1 MSIIKYCI
9 AALAT
14 VSCMV
19 AVAQGSVA
27 ERECWLD
34 NNVVQSQSLGNSPA
48 TLDISS
54 LPAGLHWFTMR
65 VKDGQGIWSPVV
77 TRAFIIPNGIDNST
91 ATSLTGG
98 EYWLDHNYAGRQTIG
113 VAPVTLNISSL
124 AAGLHWFT
132 MRVKDD
138 LGYWSPALTKAFI
151 IPNEMDNSTASTIQ
165 RREVWFDDNVAGRQT
180 IGISP
185 VMLDISS
192 LSVGLHSLTMRVQND
207 LDYWSSTVT
216 RYFIIPQATV
226 MEDSVE
232 LVHYCYWFDD
242 DVVHT
247 YVGDLPVCGREVS
260 GVIDIDMSTVP
271 SGQHTIS
278 WIIGDSKGAW
288 GFSDGDV
295 NTMSFF
301 NSRGD
306 VNMDRMIDIND
317 VTLLISIILGNNT
330 DEYDPVAADCN
341 VGGGDDMVDIND
353 VTALIHYVLTGIWE

>member
-34 NNVVQSQSLGNSPA
+34 NNVVQSQSLGYSPA

-151 IPNEMDNSTASTIQ
+151 IPNEIDNSTATSIQ
-165 RREVWFDDNVAGRQT
+165 QREVWIDDNIAGRQA
-180 IGISP
+180 IGVAP
-185 VMLDISS
+185 VTLDISS
-192 LSVGLHSLTMRVQND
+192 LSVGLHSLTMRVQDD
-207 LDYWSSTVT
+207 LGYWSSTVT
-216 RYFIIPQATV
+216 KFFIIPEATV
-226 MEDSVE
+226 EEEVE
-232 LVHYCYWFDD
+232 LVRYCYWFDD
-242 DVVHT
+242 DVAHAV
-247 YVGDLPVCGREVS
+247 VGELPVSGKVVS
-260 GVIDIDMSTVP
+260 GVIDVDLATVP
-271 SGQHTIS
+271 TSGEHTIS

-288 GFSDGDV
+288 GFCIGEV
-295 NTMSFF
+295 NTMEFF

-306 VNMDRMIDIND
+306 VNMDGN
-317 VTLLISIILGNNT
+317 VTI
-330 DEYDPVAADCN
+330 A
-341 VGGGDDMVDIND
+341 D
-353 VTALIHYVLTGIWE
+353 VTALINYLLSSDASSVDLEAANCNLDARVTIADVTALINYLLSGSW